1 MKHIEIY
8 SKDYCSYCHRAI
20 DLLRRKGVEFTE
32 YDVTNDSLKEKEMRE
47 RSGRTT
53 VPEIFVDDH
62 LIGGCDDLFELEAS
76 GTLEATLGL

>member
-8 SKDYCSYCHRAI
+8 TKDYCSYCHRAK
-20 DLLRRKGVEFTE
+20 DLLRRKDVEFTE

-53 VPEIFVDDH
+53 VPEIFVDDQ
-62 LIGGCDDLFELEAS
+62 LIGGCDDLFDLEAT
-76 GTLEATLGL
+76 GELEATLGL